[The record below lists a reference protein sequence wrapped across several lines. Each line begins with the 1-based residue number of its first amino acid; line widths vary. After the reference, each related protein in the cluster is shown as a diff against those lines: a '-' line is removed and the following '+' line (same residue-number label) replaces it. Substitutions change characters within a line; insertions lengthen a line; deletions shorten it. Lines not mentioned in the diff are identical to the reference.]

1 MLHGNA
7 DTNVPVGESI
17 QIFLALKL
25 LGKTVEFVQVDGEGH
40 GVADYKKRLEWQNTI
55 FAWFAKYLKDEP
67 QWWDAL
73 YPERH
78 L

>member
-1 MLHGNA
+1 M
-7 DTNVPVGESI
+7 
-17 QIFLALKL
+17 FLALKL